1 MRLQRKQHSIAKNM
15 RPERPAKRSVKK
27 VVVNEAFAS
36 YNSKPDPIEPKK
48 KKIKVK
54 DLGGRLKNDDGDT
67 GVIAKDMKDEDM
79 EEQIAFCCYQC
90 FCPDEIKSEIDVG
103 NRFIQSSSEGL
114 FHRRCCHDA
123 IDVDENWMTPYECAI
138 EKVLRKLQDPE
149 EQEVLHDVITQK
161 EIEKQYRI
169 AMGHQSALYNADKL
183 PGISNL

>member
-1 MRLQRKQHSIAKNM
+1 MTNIGTIHQSGQSPI
-15 RPERPAKRSVKK
+15 RS
-27 VVVNEAFAS
+27 
-36 YNSKPDPIEPKK
+36 PDFVPLRTWI
-48 KKIKVK
+48 
-54 DLGGRLKNDDGDT
+54 
-67 GVIAKDMKDEDM
+67 GVD
-79 EEQIAFCCYQC
+79 
-90 FCPDEIKSEIDVG
+90 
-103 NRFIQSSSEGL
+103 
-114 FHRRCCHDA
+114 DA